1 MRAIIPGFIN
11 YRYRSDGTLP
21 GHTKSYFT
29 KYGILTIHNVIIL
42 NALVF
47 MHKVRH
53 FPLEL
58 PRSVRKTIAEN
69 VPLPGATLETCY
81 DWLQKF
87 DYYLTMRS
95 VFYKGPLV
103 SIIPK
108 ILDHVT
114 LPSLLNAKIYKNN
127 IRKALMSNQ
136 SSGNA
141 EEWQSGNFLLYNIPG
156 LRKSPRNLTPFN
168 YGID

>member
-1 MRAIIPGFIN
+1 MREVIPGFIN

-29 KYGILTIHNVIIL
+29 KYDILTIHNVIVT

-58 PRSVRKTIAEN
+58 PQSVRKTIPEN
-69 VPLPGATLETCY
+69 APVQGSTQDSCY
-81 DWLQKF
+81 DWLQSVSNHF
-87 DYYLTMRS
+87 YMRS

-103 SIIPK
+103 ISIYSFRHFGTFFSI
-108 ILDHVT
+108 
-114 LPSLLNAKIYKNN
+114 PSLLNAKIHKKDA
-127 IRKALMSNQ
+127 RKPMMKYQ

-156 LRKSPRNLTPFN
+156 LEISSRNLWS
-168 YGID
+168 